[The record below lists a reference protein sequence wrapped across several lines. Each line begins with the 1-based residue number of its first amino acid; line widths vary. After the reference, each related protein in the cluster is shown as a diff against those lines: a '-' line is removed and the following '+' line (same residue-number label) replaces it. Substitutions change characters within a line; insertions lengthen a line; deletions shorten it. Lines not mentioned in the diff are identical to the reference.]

1 MNLSEMLARNARMYP
16 GEIALI
22 ERVPSRNLRMQVTW
36 KQFDE
41 RVTRLSNAL
50 SARGVNKGDFVL
62 HWMMNSINWLVAYF
76 GVIRAGAIV
85 APLSFRFTEKDFKY
99 CADVAEP
106 KAVIFD
112 EQFADKVL
120 AISHPLLPAHK
131 CIVNGKNPPPAMES
145 LDTLLAASHTTPVT
159 VNIGDEEPCGLYF
172 TSGTTGAPKPILLL
186 HKNMECMA
194 ITEVVHGLRK
204 PDDIWV
210 TLKPLYHTGDWI
222 HWLASLILGGTSVIQ
237 GDKITPHVI
246 FDVMHE
252 ERCTV
257 AMLLVP
263 WLQDVLAAL
272 DSGDLKLDD
281 YDLSCWRLVLLG
293 TQHVPP
299 SLIHRW
305 NERFPW
311 MEYEV
316 NYGLTEASGPGCI
329 HLGIG
334 NEDKVGSIGK
344 AGFNWEARLVNE
356 RGEDVSQGEVGELI
370 VKGNGVMREY
380 YKNPEKTAETIK
392 DGWLYTGDDAK
403 TDADGYIWFVNRKK
417 DVIICG
423 GENVYPVEVEEALQ
437 GHPKVLD
444 VGVISLPDERLG
456 EMVVAVIAL
465 KPGIPASPETEG
477 ELVHFCE
484 EKLAKYKR
492 PKRIIIDTV
501 LRNPTGKIEKV
512 MMRQKY
518 LGEAQ
523 GTE

>member
-1 MNLSEMLARNARMYP
+1 MNLSEMLARNARIYP
-16 GEIALI
+16 DEIALI
-22 ERVPSRNLRMQVTW
+22 ERVPSKDLRIQVTW

-41 RVTRLSNAL
+41 RVTRLANAL
-50 SARGVNKGDFVL
+50 TSRGVRKGDFVL
-62 HWMMNSINWLVAYF
+62 HWMMNSINWLEAYF
-76 GVIRAGAIV
+76 GVIRTGAIV
-85 APLSFRFTEKDFKY
+85 APLNFRFTEKDFKY
-99 CADVAEP
+99 CADVAQP
-106 KAVIFD
+106 KAAIFD
-112 EQFADKVL
+112 EQFLDNVL
-120 AISHPLLPAHK
+120 AVAHPSLPTHT
-131 CIVNGKNPPPAMES
+131 CIVNGDNPPPG
-145 LDTLLAASHTTPVT
+145 LDCFEEVIAKSHTATID

-204 PDDIWV
+204 PGERWV

-222 HWLASLILGGTSVIQ
+222 HWLASLILGNASVIQ

-246 FDVMHE
+246 FEVMHE
-252 ERCTV
+252 ERGNV
-257 AMLLVP
+257 AMMLVP

-272 DSGDLKLDD
+272 DSGDLKLDA
-281 YDLSCWRLVLLG
+281 YDLSCWRLLLLG

-305 NERFPW
+305 HKRFPW
-311 MEYEV
+311 MEYDV

-334 NEDKVGSIGK
+334 NEHKVGSIGK

-356 RGEDVSQGEVGELI
+356 RGEDVAQGEVGEII

-380 YKNPEKTAETIK
+380 YKNPEKTAETIQS
-392 DGWLYTGDDAK
+392 GWLYTGDYAR
-403 TDADGYIWFVNRKK
+403 TDADGYIWFVDRKK

-423 GENVYPVEVEEALQ
+423 GENVYPIEVEEALQ

-456 EMVVAVIAL
+456 EMVVAIIAL
-465 KPGIPASPETEG
+465 KSGIPASPETEA
-477 ELVHFCE
+477 ELFRFCDE
-484 EKLAKYKR
+484 NLAKYKR
-492 PKRIIIDTV
+492 PKRIIIDAV
-501 LRNPTGKIEKV
+501 LRNPTGKVEKV
-512 MMRQKY
+512 KMRQKY
-518 LGEAQ
+518 LTCN
-523 GTE
+523 TEH